1 MPANKPYIIGLTG
14 GIGSG
19 KSTAASHLESLGAV
33 QIDADAISRSLTA
46 EGGKALPEI
55 REKFGD
61 GVFNEDG
68 TLNRRA
74 LGDITF
80 TDQIARRTL
89 EGIIH
94 PAVQREMMERV
105 DQAAEEG
112 AKVVIFNVPL
122 LFETGM
128 DALCDESWTMYVKPE
143 TQLKRVMERDGLTE
157 EQAMARI
164 ESQMSADERAE
175 RANVVVNAEC
185 ALEKT
190 LAELTSLFNNVL
202 KRKIA
207 ED

>member
-19 KSTAASHLESLGAV
+19 KSTAANHLESLGAV

-46 EGGKALPEI
+46 ENGKALPEI

-61 GVFNEDG
+61 AVFNEDG

-80 TDQIARRTL
+80 TDQTARRVL

-94 PAVQREMMERV
+94 PAVQREMMDRV

-157 EQAMARI
+157 EQATARI
-164 ESQMSADERAE
+164 ESQMTSEERAE
-175 RANVVVNAEC
+175 RANEVVNAEC

-190 LAELTSLFNNVL
+190 LSELTSLFNNVL
-202 KRKIA
+202 RRKLP